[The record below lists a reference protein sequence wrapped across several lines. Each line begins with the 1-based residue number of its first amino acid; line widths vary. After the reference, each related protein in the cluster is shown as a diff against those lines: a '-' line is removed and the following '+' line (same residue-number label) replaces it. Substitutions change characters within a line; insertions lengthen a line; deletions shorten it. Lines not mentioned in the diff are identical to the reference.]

1 MLENVPLKSPEYLPQ
16 SYFSMLIRTVFWQR
30 RRRDAAPVRDFA
42 AALLAIAVSLAM
54 VSGCSRL
61 RPKPAGQ
68 YVYVTAK
75 QAFLRDR
82 VAAVSNRTGTVENG
96 EKLEVLEHGRRFFHV
111 KTEKGVIG
119 WIEEKKVATQGV
131 HDEFEALGKA
141 HNADS
146 AVATALVH
154 DEVNMH
160 AKPGRDAETFYLLP
174 EGDKVQLLARATLPK
189 PVPGGTIPQKTA
201 PLKAASKAKG
211 ANAAPPD
218 AAAPPPIP
226 MEDWWLARDAQG
238 RTGWLL
244 SRMLDVDVPDTVGQ
258 YSEGQRFVGAYV
270 LTTVYDPDPGEH
282 QPDKN
287 VPMYLTLLGPLHGA
301 GLPYDFD
308 QVRVFTWNLKMHR
321 YETAFREKNI
331 EGYLPVSIR
340 TEKDPYGKAV
350 TAQTPLPTFTYKV
363 LAADAGPVTPDP
375 VTGISTPGR
384 TIAKTY
390 RLVGNIVQ
398 RVAPPG
404 YHDDPE
410 AHPTP
415 EQKKDKKGKKR

>member
-1 MLENVPLKSPEYLPQ
+1 MQ
-16 SYFSMLIRTVFWQR
+16 LI
-30 RRRDAAPVRDFA
+30 
-42 AALLAIAVSLAM
+42 
-54 VSGCSRL
+54 
-61 RPKPAGQ
+61 
-68 YVYVTAK
+68 
-75 QAFLRDR
+75 
-82 VAAVSNRTGTVENG
+82 
-96 EKLEVLEHGRRFFHV
+96 
-111 KTEKGVIG
+111 
-119 WIEEKKVATQGV
+119 
-131 HDEFEALGKA
+131 
-141 HNADS
+141 
-146 AVATALVH
+146 
-154 DEVNMH
+154 
-160 AKPGRDAETFYLLP
+160 
-174 EGDKVQLLARATLPK
+174 ARATLPK
-189 PVPGGTIPQKTA
+189 PVPGGIIPQKAA
-201 PLKAASKAKG
+201 PKAKG
-211 ANAAPPD
+211 ANAAAPEAP
-218 AAAPPPIP
+218 APPPIP
-226 MEDWWLARDAQG
+226 MEDWWLSRDAQG

-244 SRMLDVDVPDTVGQ
+244 SRMLDVDVPDSVGR
-258 YSEGQRFVGAYV
+258 YAEGQRFVGAYV
-270 LTTVYDPDPGEH
+270 LTTVYDADAGAD

-287 VPMYLTLLGPLHGA
+287 IPMYLTLLGPMHSA

-308 QVRVFTWNLKMHR
+308 QVRVFTWNMKMHR

-363 LAADAGPVTPDP
+363 LAADAASVAPNP

>member
-1 MLENVPLKSPEYLPQ
+1 MLENVPSKSPNPHLQ
-16 SYFSMLIRTVFWQR
+16 SYFPMLIPGVFR
-30 RRRDAAPVRDFA
+30 RPRRSAGVPARGFTT
-42 AALLAIAVSLAM
+42 ALLAAVVSLAM

-61 RPKPAGQ
+61 RPKPPAQ

-96 EKLEVLEHGRRFFHV
+96 EKLEVLEHGRRFFQV
-111 KTEKGVIG
+111 KTAKGLIG
-119 WIEEKKVATQGV
+119 WIEEKKVATEAV

-141 HNADS
+141 HKADPAVAS
-146 AVATALVH
+146 AVIH

-160 AKPGRDAETFYLLP
+160 VKPGRDAETFYLLP

-189 PVPGGTIPQKTA
+189 PVPGGVIPQKTA
-201 PLKAASKAKG
+201 PTKAASKA
-211 ANAAPPD
+211 NAAGTV
-218 AAAPPPIP
+218 AAAPPPPIP

-244 SRMLDVDVPDTVGQ
+244 SRMLDVDVPDSVGR
-258 YSEGQRFVGAYV
+258 YGEGQRFVGAYV
-270 LTTVYDPDPGEH
+270 LTTVYDPDAGAD

-308 QVRVFTWNLKMHR
+308 QVRVFTWNMKMHR

-331 EGYLPVSIR
+331 EGYLPVSLSMQ
-340 TEKDPYGKAV
+340 KDPYGKMPI
-350 TAQTPLPTFTYKV
+350 AQTPLPTFTYKV
-363 LAADAGPVTPDP
+363 LAADAPSVVPDP
-375 VTGISTPGR
+375 MTGVSTPGR

-398 RVAPPG
+398 RVVPPG

-410 AHPTP
+410 AHPAP
-415 EQKKDKKGKKR
+415 EEKKDKKGKKR